1 MSKMSYVSGQL
12 HRISDQLAAAEK
24 KEFQETPD
32 NSGAERIIPE
42 PEPHIRARFDE
53 MMRLRRDMTAR
64 LTDHICRFTSEKQ
77 KLEQRGEIIGKAAE
91 ELEAMMK
98 RIENTP
104 VPAFD
109 DPKFKSKLTDM
120 NLMLENIRL
129 DDIRI
134 TARNTASAL
143 PSSARESRE
152 SGSSFSELGGG
163 ELFKKGFFFFL
174 PLMLLVLLS
183 VLILSAAFVT
193 AWLVAF

>member
-53 MMRLRRDMTAR
+53 MMRLRRDMIAR

-77 KLEQRGEIIGKAAE
+77 MLDQRGEIIGKASE

-104 VPAFD
+104 IPAFD

-134 TARNTASAL
+134 TARNASSAL

-152 SGSSFSELGGG
+152 SGPSFVELSGG

>member
-12 HRISDQLAAAEK
+12 HRISDQLAAVEK

-32 NSGAERIIPE
+32 PNGSERIIPE
-42 PEPHIRARFDE
+42 PEPHIRARYDE

-64 LTDHICRFTSEKQ
+64 LTEHICRFSSEKEM
-77 KLEQRGEIIGKAAE
+77 LDQRGEIIGKASE
-91 ELEAMMK
+91 ELGAMLK
-98 RIENTP
+98 RIEDEP

-109 DPKFKSKLTDM
+109 DPKFKSKLTNL

-134 TARNTASAL
+134 TARNSV
-143 PSSARESRE
+143 
-152 SGSSFSELGGG
+152 SSFSPAARENRDPKPSFADLSGGD
-163 ELFKKGFFFFL
+163 LFKKGFFFFL
-174 PLMLLVLLS
+174 PLIIFLLIA

-193 AWLVAF
+193 AWLLAF

>member
-32 NSGAERIIPE
+32 NSGSERFIPE

-53 MMRLRRDMTAR
+53 MMRLRRDMIAR

-77 KLEQRGEIIGKAAE
+77 MLDQRGEIIGKASE

-98 RIENTP
+98 RIESTP
-104 VPAFD
+104 TPAFD

-134 TARNTASAL
+134 TARNASSAL

-152 SGSSFSELGGG
+152 SGPSFSELSGG

-174 PLMLLVLLS
+174 PLMLLGLLS

>member
-53 MMRLRRDMTAR
+53 MMRLRRDMIAR

-77 KLEQRGEIIGKAAE
+77 MLDQRGEIIGKASE

-104 VPAFD
+104 IPAFD

-134 TARNTASAL
+134 TARNASSAL

-152 SGSSFSELGGG
+152 SGPSFAELSGG